1 MNNSNRIT
9 INQAIEQLLCIVKKL
24 RSSYLD
30 GNKKFTLD
38 GRLLGD
44 IGEILV
50 SEAYKV
56 TLFDGLEKHHDGKTP
71 DGRLVQIKAT
81 MKETLTFPADHIPD
95 FYLGIKIKED
105 GTFIEIFNG
114 PGDLVHGAIAKRSQP
129 KNNLH
134 SISLVKLAKISKMVE
149 PERRIQRRHG

>member
-1 MNNSNRIT
+1 MNDKIT
-9 INQAIEQLLCIVKKL
+9 INQAVQQLLSIVEKL
-24 RSSYLD
+24 RHAYPD

-38 GRLLGD
+38 GRLVGD

-50 SEAYKV
+50 SEAYDV
-56 TLFDGLEKHHDGKTP
+56 TLFDGLEKHHDGKTT

-81 MKETLTFPADHIPD
+81 MKEALTFPADHIPD

-105 GTFIEIFNG
+105 GTFVEIFNG
-114 PGDLVHGAIAKRSQP
+114 PGDVVHAAIANRSHP

-134 SISLVKLAKISKMVE
+134 SISVATLAKLNETVE
-149 PERRIQRRHG
+149 SEKRILLRQP